1 MEASQMQSTKR
12 RVLCV
17 DDNDDTCFLL
27 THLLDLQGYEARSVT
42 TVPEALEAAQKESF
56 NLYIIDQWFAQ
67 SSGTN
72 LCRRIREFDPH
83 TPIIIYSG
91 TALDSDREGA
101 LQAGANAFVAKPY
114 IEELVDTIRHF
125 FTGVFEARA

>member
-1 MEASQMQSTKR
+1 MQSTKR

-27 THLLDLQGYEARSVT
+27 IHLLDLQGYEAKSVA

-101 LQAGANAFVAKPY
+101 LQAGASAFIAKPH

-125 FTGVFEARA
+125 FTGAFEAKA

>member
-1 MEASQMQSTKR
+1 MQSTKR
-12 RVLCV
+12 RILCV
-17 DDNDDTCFLL
+17 DDNDDTCFMLM
-27 THLLDLQGYEARSVT
+27 HLLAQEGYEARSVGSVT
-42 TVPEALEAAQKESF
+42 EALELARKEAF

-72 LCRRIREFDPH
+72 LCRRIREFDPN

-101 LQAGANAFVAKPY
+101 LQVGASAFVAKPH
-114 IEELVDTIRHF
+114 IEKLVATIKHF
-125 FTGVFEARA
+125 FTGAFEARA